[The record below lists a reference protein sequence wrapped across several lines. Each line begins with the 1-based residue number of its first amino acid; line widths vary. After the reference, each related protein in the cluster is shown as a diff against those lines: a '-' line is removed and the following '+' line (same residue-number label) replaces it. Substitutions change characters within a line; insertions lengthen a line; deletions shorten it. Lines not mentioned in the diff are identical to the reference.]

1 MENNNDVN
9 SLKKELELKYKEIES
24 LKNRLAFLENQSI
37 NKNRKIFGKSS
48 EKIDQDQ
55 LSFFNEAEQNS
66 NSKINEPMVE
76 EITYKR
82 NKPSKN
88 STMKDNLSNLEVIE
102 IEHKLDSSE
111 NKCDICHEE
120 MQVIGSKTKDIL
132 VYEPVKMYIERH
144 ITYTYAC
151 KKCEIESGQA
161 NIITT
166 ESPKNLITKSIASNS
181 LLAYI
186 LSQKYEL
193 AIPLY
198 RQEKHL
204 QSLGVCLSRQTMSNW
219 TIACADKL
227 DFIYDKLREK
237 LLLSNYIKA
246 DETTLKVVD
255 TQGKESRSKTYMWLY
270 KNQSCDNQIILF
282 DYQKTRSSS
291 WPKKFLEGFSGYLQT
306 DGYNGYNKVDNA
318 TRIYC

>member
-1 MENNNDVN
+1 
-9 SLKKELELKYKEIES
+9 
-24 LKNRLAFLENQSI
+24 
-37 NKNRKIFGKSS
+37 
-48 EKIDQDQ
+48 
-55 LSFFNEAEQNS
+55 
-66 NSKINEPMVE
+66 
-76 EITYKR
+76 
-82 NKPSKN
+82 
-88 STMKDNLSNLEVIE
+88 
-102 IEHKLDSSE
+102 
-111 NKCDICHEE
+111 
-120 MQVIGSKTKDIL
+120 
-132 VYEPVKMYIERH
+132 MYIERH

-193 AIPLY
+193 AILLY

-204 QSLGVCLSRQTMSNW
+204 QNLGVCLSRQTMSNW
-219 TIACADKL
+219 TIACVDKL
-227 DFIYDKLREK
+227 DFVYDTLREK
-237 LLLSNYIKA
+237 LLLSNYIQA

-255 TQGKESRSKTYMWLY
+255 IQGEESRSKTYMWLY

-291 WPKKFLEGFSGYLQT
+291 CPKKFLEGFSGYLQT
-306 DGYNGYNKVDNA
+306 MDIIKLIMLLVYIVYHTLDESFLKE
-318 TRIYC
+318 YSLY